1 MSELALIM
9 DRNRARSRRKKRSEE
24 PKIDP
29 NRDPTTLD
37 LVFAE
42 AAAATTEVRY
52 LTISTCSTIVKVCYS
67 RTHLSNSKYVFICHF
82 PAKCCTPKTKKIT
95 QRSFSKNGYHVQSR
109 YEQKRSQAKSTQH
122 WYDYDY
128 LITFITILYYLHV
141 NYLFIGQSFQ
151 APSFKM
157 VIMRP
162 KMDLNRALRIMG
174 YTSSKE
180 VSKQIYL

>member
-52 LTISTCSTIVKVCYS
+52 LTISTCSTIVKVLYFAIVA
-67 RTHLSNSKYVFICHF
+67 LIYV
-82 PAKCCTPKTKKIT
+82 
-95 QRSFSKNGYHVQSR
+95 
-109 YEQKRSQAKSTQH
+109 
-122 WYDYDY
+122 
-128 LITFITILYYLHV
+128 
-141 NYLFIGQSFQ
+141 
-151 APSFKM
+151 
-157 VIMRP
+157 
-162 KMDLNRALRIMG
+162 
-174 YTSSKE
+174 
-180 VSKQIYL
+180 

>member
-52 LTISTCSTIVKVCYS
+52 LTISTCSTIVKVYFAI
-67 RTHLSNSKYVFICHF
+67 V
-82 PAKCCTPKTKKIT
+82 A
-95 QRSFSKNGYHVQSR
+95 
-109 YEQKRSQAKSTQH
+109 
-122 WYDYDY
+122 
-128 LITFITILYYLHV
+128 LI
-141 NYLFIGQSFQ
+141 
-151 APSFKM
+151 
-157 VIMRP
+157 
-162 KMDLNRALRIMG
+162 
-174 YTSSKE
+174 
-180 VSKQIYL
+180 